1 MKVVVGLGNPG
12 EKYAKSRHNVGFMV
26 IDEILKTYVA
36 GPQFNKKFD
45 AILYFLDKNRLLVKP
60 QTFMNASGRSVNRIV
75 NFYKVKPQGLLV
87 VHDDVDLEFGEIKHQ
102 FGRGAAGH
110 KGVESVIEALGSDQF
125 NRFRIGIGRPTGSID
140 LPAGEAG
147 VEDFVLQNF
156 SDDPQEVHNLVERA
170 SEVAVNWL

>member
-1 MKVVVGLGNPG
+1 MKLVVGLGNPG
-12 EKYAKSRHNVGFMV
+12 EKYAKNRHNVGFMV
-26 IDEILKTYVA
+26 IDEILKQYVA

-45 AILYFLDKNRLLVKP
+45 AIVYSLDKNRLLVKP
-60 QTFMNASGRSVNRIV
+60 QTFMNASGRAVNRIV

-125 NRFRIGIGRPTGSID
+125 NRVRVGVGRPTGPIEVD
-140 LPAGEAG
+140 
-147 VEDFVLQNF
+147 DFVLQNF
-156 SDDPQEVHNLVERA
+156 SEGSEEVQTLVERS
-170 SEVAVNWL
+170 SEVAVNWLKE